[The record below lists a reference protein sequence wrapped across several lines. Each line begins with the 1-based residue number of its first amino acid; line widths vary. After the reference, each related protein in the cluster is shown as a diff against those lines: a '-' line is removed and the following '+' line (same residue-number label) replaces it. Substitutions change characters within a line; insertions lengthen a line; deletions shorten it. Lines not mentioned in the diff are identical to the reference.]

1 METHTLDNGLRI
13 ICSPSATDVV
23 YCGIAVDAG
32 TRDEQPDE
40 FGMAHFTEHLTFKGT
55 TRRRAWHILNRM
67 ESVGGDLN
75 AFTGK
80 EETVYY
86 TTFLRPHFSRAID
99 LLVDVVFNSTYPQHE
114 MDKEVEVVI
123 DEIESY
129 NDSPSEL
136 IYDEF
141 ENMVFS
147 GHALGHNIL
156 GDADG
161 LRSMRSENIQRFVSR
176 MYTPDRMV
184 LFVYGNVPMKTV
196 VREVKKALAMVNAG
210 VRFPDVLSLDNISNK
225 ALPRVAPLAG
235 MSERAETRE
244 VDMST
249 HQAHVMMGMPSFSA
263 TDPRHLHLYLLNN
276 ILGGP
281 GMNSRLNLALR
292 ERNGLVYTVES
303 SSTAYTDTGLWSVY
317 FGCDPHDVKRCQRL
331 VMRELQRLTDSPLS
345 ESALSAAKRQ
355 LVGQIGI
362 SFDSFENVAI
372 GMAKRYLHYN
382 QTLTCQELCQ
392 KVKALTREELF
403 DTARQLFNPQNIT
416 TLIYD

>member
-13 ICSPSATDVV
+13 VCSPSATDVV

-32 TRDEQPDE
+32 TRDEQSDE

-196 VREVKKALAMVNAG
+196 VREVKKALAMVKAG

-331 VMRELQRLTDSPLS
+331 VLRELQRLTDSPLS

>member
-13 ICSPSATDVV
+13 ICSTSATDVV

-196 VREVKKALAMVNAG
+196 VREVKKALAMVKAG

>member
-1 METHTLDNGLRI
+1 METYTLDNGLRI
-13 ICSPSATDVV
+13 VSAPSATDVV

-32 TRDEQPDE
+32 TRDELPGE
-40 FGMAHFTEHLTFKGT
+40 FGIAHFTEHLTFKGT
-55 TRRRAWHILNRM
+55 TRRKAWHILNRM

-141 ENMVFS
+141 ENMVFC

-161 LRSMRSENIQRFVSR
+161 LRSMKSEDIQRFVSR
-176 MYTPDRMV
+176 MYTPHRMV
-184 LFVYGNVPMKTV
+184 LFVYGNVPMKTI
-196 VREVKKALAMVNAG
+196 VREVEKALAKVKAG
-210 VRFPDVLSLDNISNK
+210 VRFPAALYPGDGTAK
-225 ALPRVAPLAG
+225 AMPRVAPLASA
-235 MSERAETRE
+235 SEKAETRE

-249 HQAHVMMGMPSFSA
+249 HQAHVMMGMRSFSA
-263 TDPRHLHLYLLNN
+263 TDPRHLHLYMLNN

-355 LVGQIGI
+355 LIGQIGI
-362 SFDSFENVAI
+362 SFDAFENVAI

-382 QTLTCQELCQ
+382 HTLTCQELCQ
-392 KVKALTREELF
+392 KVNALTREELY
-403 DTARQLFNPQNIT
+403 DTARQLFDPQNIT
-416 TLIYD
+416 TLIYN

>member
-13 ICSPSATDVV
+13 VCSTSATDVV

-196 VREVKKALAMVNAG
+196 VREVKKALAMVKAG

-331 VMRELQRLTDSPLS
+331 VLRELQRLTDSPLS